1 MPEKLLHH
9 LIYIFDNSNSHPS
22 MKTTRLIVL
31 LIATIFI
38 LNACSDDNSP
48 GGNNNGGGTSGIVI
62 TTTSATNV
70 TNTSATSGGNITSDG
85 GSAIIERGVCWS
97 TSANPTIANQH
108 TSDGSSVG
116 VFTST
121 ITGLSAGSTYY
132 LRAYA
137 TNANTTGYGN
147 QITITTTG
155 GGGGSGSGGCA
166 GGPTTVTDIDGN
178 VYNVVSIGN
187 QCWMQENLKTT
198 HYKNG
203 VAIPTQWT
211 STSSG
216 ACADY
221 GNDPANTTVYGK
233 LYNWYAV
240 ADPNG
245 LCPTGWHEPEDW
257 EWNVLVKTIE
267 SSADTTCNNC
277 SQSQTAGGA
286 MKEIGLTHW
295 ASPNTGATNSSGF
308 TGLPGG
314 YRSSSG
320 TYTNIGYYGSWWSA
334 TNATQSSTPNA
345 YLRYLY
351 CFNSYVGSYG
361 NVSKGYGFSVRCVRD

>member
-1 MPEKLLHH
+1 
-9 LIYIFDNSNSHPS
+9 

-31 LIATIFI
+31 LIATIFM

-70 TNTSATSGGNITSDG
+70 TNTTAISGGNITSDG

-97 TSANPTIANQH
+97 TTANPTIANSH
-108 TSDGSSVG
+108 TSNGSSVG
-116 VFTST
+116 VFTSN
-121 ITGLSAGSTYY
+121 ITGLTAGTSYY
-132 LRAYA
+132 IRAYA
-137 TNANTTGYGN
+137 TNANTTSYGN

-155 GGGGSGSGGCA
+155 GGGGSSSGCA
-166 GGPTTVTDIDGN
+166 GGPTNVTDIDGN

-187 QCWMQENLKTT
+187 QCWMKENLKVT

-203 VAIPTQWT
+203 ALIPTGLSEAQWQAT
-211 STSSG
+211 TSG

-221 GNDPANTTVYGK
+221 DNNPTNTAVYGK

-245 LCPTGWHEPEDW
+245 LCPTNWHVPSDT
-257 EWNVLVKTIE
+257 EWDTLVNYLGGDTI
-267 SSADTTCNNC
+267 
-277 SQSQTAGGA
+277 AGGA

-314 YRSSSG
+314 TRNGSGAFFNIGSNGYWWSSTETNANNAWLRDLDDNDGLVYRS
-320 TYTNIGYYGSWWSA
+320 YDNKK
-334 TNATQSSTPNA
+334 N
-345 YLRYLY
+345 
-351 CFNSYVGSYG
+351 
-361 NVSKGYGFSVRCVRD
+361 GFSVRCLRD

>member
-1 MPEKLLHH
+1 MKLTRIAL
-9 LIYIFDNSNSHPS
+9 LLL
-22 MKTTRLIVL
+22 TTLVV
-31 LIATIFI
+31 FFYS
-38 LNACSDDNSP
+38 CSDDNSP

-62 TTTSATNV
+62 TTTSATNI

-97 TSANPTIANQH
+97 TNANPTIANSH

-116 VFTST
+116 VFTSN
-121 ITGLSAGSTYY
+121 ISGLTAGTLYY
-132 LRAYA
+132 VRAYA
-137 TNANTTGYGN
+137 TNANTTAYGN
-147 QITITTTG
+147 QITITTI
-155 GGGGSGSGGCA
+155 GGGGSGSGGCS

-198 HYKNG
+198 RYKNG
-203 VAIPTQWT
+203 VAIPTGLSDAQWQIT
-211 STSSG
+211 TNG

-221 GNDPANTTVYGK
+221 DNNPTNTAVYGK

-257 EWNVLVKTIE
+257 EWNVLVKTIDP
-267 SSADTTCNNC
+267 SADTTCNGC
-277 SQSQTAGGA
+277 YQSQIAGGA

-314 YRSSSG
+314 NRFDNG
-320 TYTNIGYYGSWWSA
+320 TYYGIGSNGIWWSA
-334 TNATQSSTPNA
+334 TQHSTTNA
-345 YLRYLY
+345 YYRALN
-351 CFNSYVGSYG
+351 FNDSYVTRSNY
-361 NVSKGYGFSVRCVRD
+361 NKATGFSVRCVRD